1 LLIDSDSHQRL
12 SASALLVKVKQIL
25 RKNNVIDEIKEDAQ
39 ERMAKSIEALK
50 NNLNKI
56 RTGRAHAS
64 LLDNIVVDYY
74 GMETP
79 LNQVGNISVPDAR
92 NLSITVFDKGMIS
105 AVEKAIMKSDLGL
118 NPQSNGTLIR
128 IPLPPLTEER
138 RKDLVKVVRG
148 EAEGGKV
155 AIRNIRRDANS
166 DFKSLLKEKE
176 ISEDEHHQAEDAIQ
190 KITDTFVKQVDELLA
205 NKETE
210 LMEI

>member
-1 LLIDSDSHQRL
+1 
-12 SASALLVKVKQIL
+12 
-25 RKNNVIDEIKEDAQ
+25 VINEIKEDAQ
-39 ERMAKSIEALK
+39 ERMAKSIDALK
-50 NNLNKI
+50 NNLNKV

-64 LLDNIVVDYY
+64 LLDNITVDYY

-92 NLSITVFDKGMIS
+92 NLSITVFDKGMIA

-148 EAEGGKV
+148 EAEGGKIS
-155 AIRNIRRDANS
+155 IRNVRRDANS
-166 DFKSLLKEKE
+166 DIKTLQKEKE
-176 ISEDEHHQAEDAIQ
+176 ISEDEQHQAEDEIQ
-190 KITDTFVKQVDELLA
+190 KITDTFVKQVDDILVK
-205 NKETE
+205 KEAE

>member
-1 LLIDSDSHQRL
+1 M
-12 SASALLVKVKQIL
+12 
-25 RKNNVIDEIKEDAQ
+25 IDEILEDAQ
-39 ERMAKSIEALK
+39 ERMGKSIEALK
-50 NNLNKI
+50 SNLNKI

-92 NLSITVFDKGMIS
+92 NISITIFDKAMIG
-105 AVEKAIMKSDLGL
+105 AVEKAIFKSDLGL

-138 RKDLVKVVRG
+138 RKDLVKVVRS
-148 EAEGGKV
+148 EAENGKV

-176 ISEDEHHQAEDAIQ
+176 ISEDEHHQAEDSIQ
-190 KITDTFVKQVDELLA
+190 KTTDIFVKQVDEVLVK
-205 NKETE
+205 KETE

>member
-1 LLIDSDSHQRL
+1 MI
-12 SASALLVKVKQIL
+12 
-25 RKNNVIDEIKEDAQ
+25 NEIKQDAQ
-39 ERMAKSIEALK
+39 ERMGKSIEALK
-50 NNLNKI
+50 SSLAKI

-64 LLDNIVVDYY
+64 LLDNISVDYY

-92 NLSITVFDKGMIS
+92 NLAITVFDKGMIA
-105 AVEKAIMKSDLGL
+105 AVEKAILKSDLGL

-166 DFKSLLKEKE
+166 DYKSLLKDKE
-176 ISEDEHHQAEDAIQ
+176 ISEDEHHQAEDEIQ
-190 KITDTFVKQVDELLA
+190 KITDTYIKQVDEILTA
-205 NKETE
+205 KEAE

>member
-1 LLIDSDSHQRL
+1 MI
-12 SASALLVKVKQIL
+12 
-25 RKNNVIDEIKEDAQ
+25 NEIKEDAQ
-39 ERMAKSIEALK
+39 DRMGKSVEALK
-50 NNLNKI
+50 NTLVKI

-64 LLDNIVVDYY
+64 LLDSISVDYY

-92 NLSITVFDKGMIS
+92 TIAITVFDKGMIG
-105 AVEKAIMKSDLGL
+105 AVEKAILKSDLGL

-148 EAEGGKV
+148 EAESGRIAV
-155 AIRNIRRDANS
+155 RNIRRDANS
-166 DFKSLLKEKE
+166 DFKSLLKDKE
-176 ISEDEHHQAEDAIQ
+176 ISEDEHHQAEDEIQ
-190 KITDTFVKQVDELLA
+190 KITDLFIKQVDEVLTA
-205 NKETE
+205 KEAE

>member
-1 LLIDSDSHQRL
+1 
-12 SASALLVKVKQIL
+12 
-25 RKNNVIDEIKEDAQ
+25 VINEIKQDAQ
-39 ERMAKSIEALK
+39 DRMSKSVEALK
-50 NNLNKI
+50 NSLTKI

-64 LLDNIVVDYY
+64 LLDNISVDYY
-74 GMETP
+74 GMATP

-92 NLSITVFDKGMIS
+92 TLAITVFDKGMIG
-105 AVEKAIMKSDLGL
+105 AVEKSILKSDLGL

-166 DFKSLLKEKE
+166 DYKSLLKEKE
-176 ISEDEHHQAEDAIQ
+176 ISEDDHHQAEDAIQ
-190 KITDTFVKQVDELLA
+190 KMTDVFIKQIDDILTI
-205 NKETE
+205 KEAE

>member
-1 LLIDSDSHQRL
+1 MI
-12 SASALLVKVKQIL
+12 
-25 RKNNVIDEIKEDAQ
+25 NEIKQDAQ
-39 ERMAKSIEALK
+39 ERMAKSIESLK
-50 NNLNKI
+50 GNLNKV

-64 LLDNIVVDYY
+64 LLDNISVDYY

-92 NLSITVFDKGMIS
+92 NLSITVFDKGMIA

-148 EAEGGKV
+148 EAENGKI

-166 DFKSLLKEKE
+166 DIKSLQKEKE
-176 ISEDEHHQAEDAIQ
+176 ISEDEQHQAEDEIQ
-190 KITDTFVKQVDELLA
+190 KITDTFVKQVDELLVK
-205 NKETE
+205 KEAE

>member
-1 LLIDSDSHQRL
+1 MI
-12 SASALLVKVKQIL
+12 
-25 RKNNVIDEIKEDAQ
+25 NEINEDAQ
-39 ERMAKSIEALK
+39 ERMGKSIDSFKLSLK
-50 NNLNKI
+50 KI

-64 LLDNIVVDYY
+64 LLDNISVEYY
-74 GMETP
+74 GMDSP

-92 NLSITVFDKGMIS
+92 SLAITVFDKGMIG
-105 AVEKAIMKSDLGL
+105 AVEKAILKSDLGL

-148 EAEGGKV
+148 EAEGAKV

-166 DFKSLLKEKE
+166 DFKALLKEKE
-176 ISEDEHHQAEDAIQ
+176 ISEDEHHQAEDTIQ
-190 KITDTFVKQVDELLA
+190 KSTDVFVKQVDELLA
-205 NKETE
+205 KKEEE

>member
-1 LLIDSDSHQRL
+1 MIEEIKQDAQDRMGKSIDS
-12 SASALLVKVKQIL
+12 
-25 RKNNVIDEIKEDAQ
+25 
-39 ERMAKSIEALK
+39 LK
-50 NNLNKI
+50 ISLNKV

-64 LLDNIVVDYY
+64 LLDNISVDYY

-79 LNQVGNISVPDAR
+79 LNQVGNITVPDAR
-92 NLSITVFDKGMIS
+92 NLAIMVFDKGMIS

-166 DFKSLLKEKE
+166 DYKSLLKDKE
-176 ISEDEHHQAEDAIQ
+176 ISEDEHRLAEEAIQ
-190 KITDTFVKQVDELLA
+190 QITDLFVKQVDELLVK
-205 NKETE
+205 KETE